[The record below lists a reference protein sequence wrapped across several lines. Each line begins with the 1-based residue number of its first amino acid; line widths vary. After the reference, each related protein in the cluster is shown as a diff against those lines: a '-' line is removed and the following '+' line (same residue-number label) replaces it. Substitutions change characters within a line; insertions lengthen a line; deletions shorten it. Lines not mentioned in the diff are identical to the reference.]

1 MERELQIILDTHIF
15 LWAISNPNKIEKNKQ
30 KKIQSLSN
38 TIYISAISVVELMI
52 KDSIAKIVID
62 FNPIEIAKKSGFE
75 MLDFAA
81 EDALILKELPFH
93 HRDPFDRMIIAQSI
107 RNKFSIITND
117 QKFNKYECKLI
128 GKP

>member
-52 KDSIAKIVID
+52 KDSIGKIVID

-81 EDALILKELPFH
+81 EDALILKELPLH

>member
-52 KDSIAKIVID
+52 KDSIGKIVID

>member
-1 MERELQIILDTHIF
+1 
-15 LWAISNPNKIEKNKQ
+15 
-30 KKIQSLSN
+30 
-38 TIYISAISVVELMI
+38 
-52 KDSIAKIVID
+52 
-62 FNPIEIAKKSGFE
+62 